1 MKKEAKDK
9 GAISYSIENGSE
21 LGLSIDSKSGVI
33 SIADYSKVMEAIEA
47 GNGILNVTIKAD
59 KAEYSKRGWWSK
71 ANYPA
76 DSTSYT
82 LKISMSDAPTSAY
95 KIYAADDLETEL
107 IKPNGENDWYNTTLI
122 VKPADGY
129 SIIRADEL
137 TKDKPSFKDSVKFG
151 ETEAKDQGA
160 SLSHYIYLEETA
172 TGNITKKV
180 EISNLKLDTIAPY
193 NLNID
198 FPDVEEKDSVKY
210 YGDYITL
217 INVIINLFAS
227 VIEVRNNGFLACQ
240 CIDLSWDKIFV
251 EQNTLKVKLVYLPLS
266 VRAFDSYAEF
276 ESELRSSIVKLADK
290 VITSSNARLD
300 QFVQDLCNGSMSLE
314 DVYNKSRGVGTAP
327 IVRSEA
333 RSQMM
338 PGTSA
343 NGSIKLVA
351 MNAPSHFE
359 LVIDRDDAVIGKK
372 QELVDMVIPFNRM
385 ISRKHCRIT
394 NRTGIYYIND
404 EGSANGT
411 FVNGVRLNPG
421 QKAQINRGDIIRM
434 ADSDFQI
441 V

>member
-1 MKKEAKDK
+1 M
-9 GAISYSIENGSE
+9 
-21 LGLSIDSKSGVI
+21 
-33 SIADYSKVMEAIEA
+33 
-47 GNGILNVTIKAD
+47 
-59 KAEYSKRGWWSK
+59 
-71 ANYPA
+71 
-76 DSTSYT
+76 
-82 LKISMSDAPTSAY
+82 
-95 KIYAADDLETEL
+95 
-107 IKPNGENDWYNTTLI
+107 
-122 VKPADGY
+122 
-129 SIIRADEL
+129 
-137 TKDKPSFKDSVKFG
+137 
-151 ETEAKDQGA
+151 
-160 SLSHYIYLEETA
+160 
-172 TGNITKKV
+172 
-180 EISNLKLDTIAPY
+180 
-193 NLNID
+193 
-198 FPDVEEKDSVKY
+198 
-210 YGDYITL
+210 
-217 INVIINLFAS
+217 
-227 VIEVRNNGFLACQ
+227 
-240 CIDLSWDKIFV
+240 
-251 EQNTLKVKLVYLPLS
+251 S

-290 VITSSNARLD
+290 VITSSNAKLD

-314 DVYNKSRGVGTAP
+314 DVYNKSRRAETAP
-327 IVRSEA
+327 IVRSEE